1 MKSQKDKSPEFIR
14 QKYIQLLEVSNI
26 DLHKKSNPFSF
37 KNISIYSTLFTLI
50 AIIIG
55 VISFKHATNINF
67 DKYLTATQYNDKD
80 ILLESEKGVFY
91 KITESTNQ
99 KWLAVNSLF
108 ININSKEISFI
119 ATKKRLTTN
128 YQLWIPHDKQY
139 KLVLVDGTKIK
150 LNGGSHICFNNNRDG
165 KTTNVLIEGEALFNV
180 SHINNQSFK
189 IRASDMDI
197 EVFGTSFNV
206 SNYHE
211 NNFTSLALV
220 DGSVKIT
227 NSQNKSQYIQ
237 PGQQATIYKE
247 NAELIVG
254 KAALSDT
261 LLWTAEQLHFSN
273 ETLDSILLK
282 VGKWYGTQFIIEEPT
297 IKHLQFTGSI
307 NKEDGLIHFLQKIQ
321 YTENVNY
328 TIQNNTIRLNL
339 DKN

>member
-1 MKSQKDKSPEFIR
+1 M
-14 QKYIQLLEVSNI
+14 
-26 DLHKKSNPFSF
+26 
-37 KNISIYSTLFTLI
+37 
-50 AIIIG
+50 
-55 VISFKHATNINF
+55 
-67 DKYLTATQYNDKD
+67 
-80 ILLESEKGVFY
+80 
-91 KITESTNQ
+91 
-99 KWLAVNSLF
+99 F

-119 ATKKRLTTN
+119 ATKKNTKKLTNN
-128 YQLWIPHDKQY
+128 YQLWIPQDKQY

-180 SHINNQSFK
+180 SHINSQSFK

-197 EVFGTSFNV
+197 EVFGTSFNI

-220 DGSVKIT
+220 DGSVKVT

-261 LLWTAEQLHFSN
+261 LLWTAEQLYFSN

>member
-1 MKSQKDKSPEFIR
+1 
-14 QKYIQLLEVSNI
+14 
-26 DLHKKSNPFSF
+26 
-37 KNISIYSTLFTLI
+37 
-50 AIIIG
+50 
-55 VISFKHATNINF
+55 
-67 DKYLTATQYNDKD
+67 
-80 ILLESEKGVFY
+80 
-91 KITESTNQ
+91 
-99 KWLAVNSLF
+99 
-108 ININSKEISFI
+108 
-119 ATKKRLTTN
+119 
-128 YQLWIPHDKQY
+128 
-139 KLVLVDGTKIK
+139 
-150 LNGGSHICFNNNRDG
+150 
-165 KTTNVLIEGEALFNV
+165 
-180 SHINNQSFK
+180 
-189 IRASDMDI
+189 MDI

-206 SNYHE
+206 SNYHK

-261 LLWTAEQLHFSN
+261 LLWTAEELYFSN

-282 VGKWYGTQFIIEEPT
+282 VGKWYRTQFIIEEPT
-297 IKHLQFTGSI
+297 IKHLKFTGSI

-321 YTENVNY
+321 YTENINY